1 MLRDRGVTLVCEGR
15 LSSKKRLELSH
26 VFSKSSSLGSDLG
39 LILGLR
45 AGEMLLGHSERKP
58 VDQVAFVR
66 VYAGWNGFRR
76 KVREEGR
83 HPVLYTH
90 LLGRKP
96 REGAAL
102 PGGNAEDV
110 RAAPASRPPTWD
122 QPNPGRVATT
132 GPAVG
137 LGEP

>member
-1 MLRDRGVTLVCEGR
+1 MKE
-15 LSSKKRLELSH
+15 
-26 VFSKSSSLGSDLG
+26 VFHT
-39 LILGLR
+39 
-45 AGEMLLGHSERKP
+45 AGTLLGRSERKP
-58 VDQVAFVR
+58 VDHVALAR
-66 VYAGWNGFRR
+66 VYAGWNWFHR

-83 HPVLYTH
+83 HPVLYIH

-110 RAAPASRPPTWD
+110 RAAPASRPPTWG

-132 GPAVG
+132 GPAAGRGWESPNGARVTRG
-137 LGEP
+137 RQVCSFQST